1 MSLLLPQ
8 LSSRRGRP
16 FNILTLVA
24 HGENGGFFDK
34 TSSGT
39 LWQDT
44 AATTPGATGSAVRR
58 HDDVSGLGHNATE
71 ATNPP
76 LLRSGGVECVGQY
89 TLTVNFGSSLG
100 SNCTIFR
107 AIPGYGEEFLTGQT
121 IGPTYTI
128 TVPYAYFGIVNRALS
143 AWERLKLVDFLRSKA
158 GISNVMWHVT
168 IEGQSLPLGTNTN
181 AAGNAGEVVDDIN
194 HDSRAKMF
202 TVSGTGVA
210 SPYGPR
216 PWLDQLPAN
225 NNQVLNVAKVTG
237 IETLHE
243 AVNDVT
249 GGKYGETL
257 CTGFAA
263 QFFRG
268 DSASSDQILFE
279 LHGRGGT
286 GYRELGTGAGLEPGF
301 QHFAN
306 GVLLQDRADL
316 YGTLPR
322 RLLCALNGHG
332 QFEQSSGRSRANYA
346 LDLQD
351 WVTQVHEHQRRNY
364 HPLAPTKML
373 MGQPANG
380 QPTNGFPIAAAV
392 LDAYLVHPDLV
403 SANPQYIYQHSDG
416 IHMRALGNRAEG
428 ELCGRIARRLIRPQ
442 LGDMPWAGPTYPI
455 SAVRTGATIVVMV
468 NVSDG
473 VLVLD
478 TTNVAA
484 ATNSGV
490 IYSDDSSSAS
500 VSSVAITGDKQ
511 ITVTLNTT
519 PTGTNPR
526 LRFGCTQT
534 NTQDTGPTAGM
545 RTNFRN
551 SIGEVGVLTGVTHYD
566 WMAICDLAVTT

>member
-1 MSLLLPQ
+1 MIPSSQ
-8 LSSRRGRP
+8 LSSRRRT
-16 FNILTLVA
+16 FNILTLFA
-24 HGENGGFFDK
+24 HGENGALFDQ
-34 TSSGT
+34 TNSGT
-39 LWQDT
+39 IWQDT
-44 AATTPGATGSAVRR
+44 AGTVAGSAGNIVGR
-58 HDDVSGLGHNATE
+58 HDDVSGLGHHATE
-71 ATNPP
+71 STNKP
-76 LLRSGGVECVGQY
+76 LLRSSGIETVGLY
-89 TLTVNFGSSLG
+89 TLTASFGASLG

-121 IGPTYTI
+121 IGSSYTI
-128 TVPYAYFGIVNRALS
+128 TVPYAYFGIVNRELS
-143 AWERLKLVDFLRSKA
+143 AWERGKLVTLLRAKA
-158 GISNVMWHVT
+158 GVTNLMWHVT

-181 AAGNAGEVVDDIN
+181 AAGNAGECVDTSN
-194 HDSRAKMF
+194 HDTRAKMF
-202 TVSGTGVA
+202 TVTSGA

-225 NNQVLNVAKVTG
+225 NNQVINVAKVTA
-237 IETLHE
+237 IENLHE

-268 DSASSDQILFE
+268 DTSSSDQLLFE

-301 QHFAN
+301 QHFAS
-306 GVLLQDRADL
+306 GIILQDRADL
-316 YGTLPR
+316 YGAYPR

-332 QFEQSSGRSRANYA
+332 QFEQSSGRTRANYTA
-346 LDLQD
+346 DLQD
-351 WVTQVHEHQRRNY
+351 WQSQIHEHQRRNY
-364 HPLAPTKML
+364 HPLAPTPMFIS
-373 MGQPANG
+373 QPGNG
-380 QPTNGFPIAAAV
+380 FITNGFPISAAI
-392 LDAYLVHPDLV
+392 LDAAIANANVV
-403 SANPQYIYQHSDG
+403 CANPDYPQAHSDG
-416 IHMRALGNRAEG
+416 THKRSTSNRIQG
-428 ELCGRIARRLIRPQ
+428 ELMGRIARRRLRPQ
-442 LGDMPWAGPTYPI
+442 LGDLPWTGPTYPTA
-455 SAVRTGATIVVMV
+455 AVRTGATIVVTV

-473 VLVLD
+473 VLILD
-478 TTNVAA
+478 TSNVAS
-484 ATNSGV
+484 ATNYGV

-526 LRFGCTQT
+526 LRFGCTQA
-534 NTQDTGPTAGM
+534 NTQDTGPTLGM

-566 WMAICDLAVTT
+566 WMSVCDLAVTT